1 MSESL
6 YERMDALHREIGTLV
21 EDMGATIYNAI
32 ENDTLK
38 RVAIDADVDWTRE
51 GTKVIEDIGAAL
63 QRERDV
69 NRELRRHRD
78 ALLNDGDRARGMAVL
93 YKSALHWVVRDDEE
107 LGAAVDAWFAAVREM
122 GA

>member
-6 YERMDALHREIGTLV
+6 YERMDALHSEIGTLV

-38 RVAIDADVDWTRE
+38 RVAIAADVDWTRE
-51 GTKVIEDIGAAL
+51 GTKVIEDIGQAL
-63 QRERDV
+63 QRERDMAALY
-69 NRELRRHRD
+69 RE
-78 ALLNDGDRARGMAVL
+78 
-93 YKSALHWVVRDDEE
+93 ALHWTIGDDEE

>member
-1 MSESL
+1 ML
-6 YERMDALHREIGTLV
+6 
-21 EDMGATIYNAI
+21 
-32 ENDTLK
+32 
-38 RVAIDADVDWTRE
+38 
-51 GTKVIEDIGAAL
+51 EDIGAVL

-78 ALLNDGDRARGMAVL
+78 ALLRHADRDRDMAAL
-93 YKSALHWVVRDDEE
+93 HKEALHWTIRHDEE